1 MGPTS
6 KARVRRRER
15 VSPKPKNQ
23 TSTMIL
29 SVESVQNVEFETK
42 NVESKIAFL
51 LHEVSYSE
59 PYLVSFNTIFTR
71 RPAGSSCY
79 LAY

>member
-6 KARVRRRER
+6 KARVRVRER

-51 LHEVSYSE
+51 LQAISYSE
-59 PYLVSFNTIFTR
+59 P
-71 RPAGSSCY
+71 
-79 LAY
+79 